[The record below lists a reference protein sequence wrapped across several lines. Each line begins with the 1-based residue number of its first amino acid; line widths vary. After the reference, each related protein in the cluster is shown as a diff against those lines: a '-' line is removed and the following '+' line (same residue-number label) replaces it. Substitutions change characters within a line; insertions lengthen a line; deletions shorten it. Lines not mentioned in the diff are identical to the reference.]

1 VTCQLFEEQLSSYL
15 DGELQAARAARL
27 EAHLKTCPYCQAE
40 LRAMR
45 GISAH
50 IRAASTEL
58 QVSQDFDQRVLRTVG
73 YLEVT
78 GRIRKQRSFLRP
90 LVLAAMTLLALLG
103 MIWYCLWR
111 PPLLPVPVPHGAAAV
126 APAAPQ
132 NAPLPPPDTRRR

>member
-1 VTCQLFEEQLSSYL
+1 VTCQLFEEQLSPYV
-15 DGELQAARAARL
+15 DGELQAARVARL
-27 EAHLKTCPYCQAE
+27 EAHLKTCPHCQAE

-58 QVSQDFDQRVLRTVG
+58 HVSQDFDQRVLRTVG

-78 GRIRKQRSFLRP
+78 GRIRNQRSFLRP
-90 LVLAAMTLLALLG
+90 LVLVAMMLLALLG
-103 MIWYCLWR
+103 MIRYYLWR
-111 PPLLPVPVPHGAAAV
+111 PPPVPVPMPQGAAAV

-132 NAPLPPPDTRRR
+132 NLPVPAPDTRRR

>member
-15 DGELQAARAARL
+15 DGELQAARAVRL
-27 EAHLKTCPYCQAE
+27 EAHLKTCPHCQAE

-90 LVLAAMTLLALLG
+90 LVVAMVTLLSLLG
-103 MIWYCLWR
+103 TVRYYLQR
-111 PPLLPVPVPHGAAAV
+111 PAPVPVPVPQSAAAV

-132 NAPLPPPDTRRR
+132 SAPLPLPDSRRR